1 MKPKV
6 IRDYLRLF
14 CSYLFLIL
22 YVPHILVL
30 FCRKNLKEYAYSDA
44 NVMAK
49 RLDIK
54 IHNWNAFIYF
64 LHNNAFFRK
73 LFYHRCG
80 QIVKLIIGWW
90 RPGDKYFTIN
100 AVTKIGKNCEL
111 LHPVCSRINAV
122 SIGDNFCILHGTSI
136 GRKSGKIPTIG
147 NNVTLGMNVL
157 ILGGITVGDNVI
169 VGAGSV
175 VVKDVPSNCV
185 VAGNPAK
192 VIKELPPLKNDRLV
206 FGRL

>member
-22 YVPHILVL
+22 YIPHILVL
-30 FCRKNLKEYAYSDA
+30 FCKKNLKEYAYSDA

-64 LHNNAFFRK
+64 LHNNAFYRK

-80 QIVKLIIGWW
+80 QIIKLLIGWW

-122 SIGDNFCILHGTSI
+122 SIGDNFSILHGTSV
-136 GRKSGKIPTIG
+136 GRKGGKIPTIG
-147 NNVTLGMNVL
+147 NNVTLGMNCL

-192 VIKELPPLKNDRLV
+192 VIKELPPLKDDEAV